1 QESVLTQDS
10 DGEGIADPPP
20 RRRYGDF
27 SAVASRGPS
36 CPGFRALCA
45 RLAAELVTL
54 GTLEE
59 PRAGGL
65 GILRAGPDSQGGVVI
80 ILGRAR
86 GSEVGGVSA
95 GAGREPR
102 RFLCSELQAA
112 RLLCLRPLLDS
123 SPVTPL
129 GDRAEEE
136 AGTVQELVLTLQ
148 ALGLPR
154 PMPGTQA
161 SQILRE
167 LHAKIS
173 ELLPSLPLGSMQP
186 LLSYPL
192 NTPQWKAL
200 ESLSGS
206 LADQYYC
213 RRCLLLK
220 RLDLTTSAFHWSDR
234 AKAQGKAMKAVLM
247 PIREVLSPE
256 SDISIAHVL
265 AARADLSRLVP
276 ATSKAARQGTSCAIN
291 KVGTWV
297 GKVSDIPGLQIASRQ
312 RWGRKKKKK

>member
-1 QESVLTQDS
+1 MEGAEAEAQEGAAVARDLRAL
-10 DGEGIADPPP
+10 G
-20 RRRYGDF
+20 YGDF
-27 SAVASRGPS
+27 PEVASRGPS
-36 CPGFRALCA
+36 CPGFRALCV

-59 PRAGGL
+59 PREEGA
-65 GILRAGPDSQGGVVI
+65 
-80 ILGRAR
+80 
-86 GSEVGGVSA
+86 EVLSVGNG
-95 GAGREPR
+95 
-102 RFLCSELQAA
+102 FLCSELQAA

-123 SPVTPL
+123 SSVTPL
-129 GDRAEEE
+129 GDGAEEE
-136 AGTVQELVLTLQ
+136 AGTVQELVLILQ

-173 ELLPSLPLGSMQP
+173 ELLPSLPPGSMQP

-192 NTPQWKAL
+192 NAPQWKAL

-256 SDISIAHVL
+256 SDVCIAHVL

-291 KVGTWV
+291 KVLMGEMPDRGGRPNELEAPMPSWQSRRDDGGG
-297 GKVSDIPGLQIASRQ
+297 GKVSRQ